1 MGMRGL
7 SGEQAHKIG
16 QRFLRCRIQFCCAF
30 LADHEPVLGRCFSGY
45 ASTTHD
51 CYYFLM
57 SDEIR
62 PYRFRLPSGLS
73 HFDGRFAKALKAL
86 RADRK
91 ETQQVVADAIG
102 ITRTAYARFEN
113 GKSWPR
119 PDTFEALQD
128 YFGVFGEQLAV
139 ARQPGERAT
148 GRVKP
153 NFDTVRADAIHDMGR
168 YLRGCR
174 KKKKYTLRQVAAWS
188 GISAAQLSR
197 IERGECANSRIIGVV
212 DEDRNLHKDEQR
224 LIFTNQVIREI
235 YHGTFIPPDK
245 HTRIY
250 K

>member
-1 MGMRGL
+1 
-7 SGEQAHKIG
+7 
-16 QRFLRCRIQFCCAF
+16 
-30 LADHEPVLGRCFSGY
+30 
-45 ASTTHD
+45 
-51 CYYFLM
+51 M

-62 PYRFRLPSGLS
+62 PYRFRLPAGLS
-73 HFDGRFAKALKAL
+73 HFDSRFAKALKAL

-128 YFGVFGEQLAV
+128 YFEVFGEQLAV

-153 NFDTVRADAIHDMGR
+153 NFDTVRAGAILDMGR
-168 YLRGCR
+168 YLRECR
-174 KKKKYTLRQVAAWS
+174 KVKKYTLRQVAAWS

-197 IERGECANSRIIGVV
+197 IERGECVNSRIISAV
-212 DEDRNLHKDEQR
+212 DEDKNLHKDEQR
-224 LIFTNQVIREI
+224 LTFTNQVIREI
-235 YHGTFIPPDK
+235 YQRTFIPPK
-245 HTRIY
+245 NE
-250 K
+250 

>member
-1 MGMRGL
+1 M
-7 SGEQAHKIG
+7 
-16 QRFLRCRIQFCCAF
+16 
-30 LADHEPVLGRCFSGY
+30 
-45 ASTTHD
+45 
-51 CYYFLM
+51 
-57 SDEIR
+57 
-62 PYRFRLPSGLS
+62 
-73 HFDGRFAKALKAL
+73 
-86 RADRK
+86 
-91 ETQQVVADAIG
+91 
-102 ITRTAYARFEN
+102 
-113 GKSWPR
+113 
-119 PDTFEALQD
+119 
-128 YFGVFGEQLAV
+128 